1 MNKRLK
7 KLRKELH
14 MTQKDFGKKIGL
26 TNAAISDIEK
36 GKTGLTERNQNLIC
50 EKLNV
55 NKEWLLYG
63 NGEMFLPELPEN
75 ELTHILTEIQF
86 CNDKFIKDFI
96 CAYWNLSED
105 AKKILQKYIH
115 HLLEI

>member
-1 MNKRLK
+1 
-7 KLRKELH
+7 
-14 MTQKDFGKKIGL
+14 
-26 TNAAISDIEK
+26 
-36 GKTGLTERNQNLIC
+36 
-50 EKLNV
+50 
-55 NKEWLLYG
+55 
-63 NGEMFLPELPEN
+63 MFLPELPEN